1 MLKSGYSVTSDMLGQ
16 DLPGSAA
23 RVLHC
28 WLCAV
33 CMRVALGDVI
43 WHPYHRAGC
52 TRSAIAIKT
61 VRAPRGGERSWF
73 LITTLFPL
81 ISHSSRLSA
90 NRLRAA
96 ERNRIWS
103 RQMSYLFAL
112 SFWYP
117 KRPFFAISIKTTILH
132 RLWWNC
138 SGWQWKGRGPT
149 LKVAVRYMSFQLN
162 LYIRT
167 WSWIH
172 FVSMLLK
179 MANSTLDW

>member
-43 WHPYHRAGC
+43 WHPHHRAGC

-96 ERNRIWS
+96 ERNGIRL
-103 RQMSYLFAL
+103 RQHSCYWYQSYLFAL
-112 SFWYP
+112 SFDTQIVHFLQSAL
-117 KRPFFAISIKTTILH
+117 RPRYFADFDETVVDT
-132 RLWWNC
+132 
-138 SGWQWKGRGPT
+138 SGRAGVLQ
-149 LKVAVRYMSFQLN
+149 
-162 LYIRT
+162 
-167 WSWIH
+167 
-172 FVSMLLK
+172 
-179 MANSTLDW
+179 